1 MLVRAAD
8 YCINARKDGANDADA
23 KKWVSD
29 LIGGARGGEVDPSD
43 GDVSTLIN
51 KLAATRADDEEPV
64 NDEEPDETKN
74 YVSSTRKVV
83 LQKSI

>member
-8 YCINARKDGANDADA
+8 YCINARKDGANDANA

-51 KLAATRADDEEPV
+51 KLAATRADDEEP
-64 NDEEPDETKN
+64 DDSFEDKN

-83 LQKSI
+83 LPKSI